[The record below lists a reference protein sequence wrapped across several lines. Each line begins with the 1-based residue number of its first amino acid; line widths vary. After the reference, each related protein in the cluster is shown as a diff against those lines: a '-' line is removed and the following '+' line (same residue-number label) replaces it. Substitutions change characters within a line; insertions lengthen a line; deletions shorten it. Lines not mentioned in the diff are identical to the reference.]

1 MVKQPPCMSAA
12 VSLPARAFL
21 EISARSRD
29 SSMMPF
35 LLTSRTTGT
44 TRPLGVSTATPMWMY
59 FFMISLLPSSDR
71 ALQKRGCAS
80 RALAA
85 AFRMNTS
92 GVIFTSSFCFSAR
105 MFCSLRNASRSVVSA
120 SSNWVTWGIMAQ
132 LRCRAGPEIFWIRV
146 SSSSSTGPNLL
157 KSTFGHGS
165 TFMPL
170 PLPVPAAGADSARLT
185 ASFT

>member
-1 MVKQPPCMSAA
+1 MSAA

-29 SSMMPF
+29 SSWMPF

-44 TRPLGVSTATPMWMY
+44 TRPPGVSTATPMWMY

-80 RALAA
+80 SALAA

-92 GVIFTSSFCFSAR
+92 GVIFTSSFCFSAS
-105 MFCSLRNASRSVVSA
+105 MFCSLRKASRSVVSA
-120 SSNWVTWGIMAQ
+120 SSNWVT
-132 LRCRAGPEIFWIRV
+132 
-146 SSSSSTGPNLL
+146 
-157 KSTFGHGS
+157 
-165 TFMPL
+165 
-170 PLPVPAAGADSARLT
+170 
-185 ASFT
+185 